1 MQALRLYGP
10 SDLRLEDVP
19 VPKAEKGGLVV
30 KVEACAICGSDIRN
44 VRAGGSSHG
53 MDLPV
58 TIGHEIAGTIHETGE
73 GVRDFEPGRRVVLA
87 AVIACGHCRYCLRG
101 MQNQCSQKQAISYR
115 YDGGFAEYIAVPP
128 RLVDGGGVLPMP
140 EGLSFSEAC
149 ITEPFA
155 CALNGQELSR
165 TGLGDAVCVM
175 GAGPVGLM
183 HCLLARARGAGRLIL
198 TDVDAGRLELSRD
211 FPEIDIR
218 IDGSK
223 EDVVERVLAK
233 TGGAGADVV
242 IVAAPSGEAQVQATR
257 MAARGGRVNLF
268 GGLPKGNSETCFDSN
283 VIHYKELF
291 VHGTSDSRI
300 PHMMTILGLMDTGQI
315 RPGKLIT
322 RALPLSRFREGFD
335 LAASGKA
342 LKVILE
348 PGK

>member
-10 SDLRLEDVP
+10 SDLRLQDIP
-19 VPKAEKGGLVV
+19 VPKASAGGLVV
-30 KVEACAICGSDIRN
+30 RVEACAICGSDVRN

-58 TIGHEIAGTIHETGE
+58 TIGHEIAGTIHAIGE
-73 GVRDFEPGRRVVLA
+73 GAVGFEPGQRVVLA
-87 AVIACGHCRYCLRG
+87 AVIACGSCRYCLRG
-101 MQNQCSQKQAISYR
+101 MQNQCRRKEAISYR
-115 YDGGFAEYIAVPP
+115 YDGGFAEYIAIPP
-128 RLVDGGGVLPMP
+128 QLVAGGGVLPMP
-140 EGLSFSEAC
+140 EGLSFAEAC
-149 ITEPFA
+149 IAEPFA

-165 TGLGDAVCVM
+165 VGLGDAVCVM

-183 HCLLARARGAGRLIL
+183 HCLLARARGAGRVIL

-211 FPEIDIR
+211 FPEIDCR
-218 IDGSK
+218 IDGSRG
-223 EDVVERVLAK
+223 DVVERVLTE
-233 TGGAGADVV
+233 TGEEGADAV
-242 IVAAPSGEAQVQATR
+242 IVAAPSGEAQAQATR
-257 MAARGGRVNLF
+257 MAARGGRINLF
-268 GGLPKGNSETCFDSN
+268 GGLPKGNSETTFDSN

-300 PHMMTILGLMDTGQI
+300 PHMMTILSLMASGQI
-315 RPGKLIT
+315 QPGKLIT
-322 RALPLSRFREGFD
+322 KALPLSRFQEGFD